1 MQPMQPPPGGYY
13 PPPVIQQAPGGY
25 YGQPPMQGYAPQQQA
40 WGYAG
45 APRMA
50 QGPKRNVGLIV
61 GGSISLGV
69 GLLAFVGFLYNA
81 YQYATVEERF
91 ADLAGA
97 GWIVDVIKEADL
109 HRMMVFGP
117 LALVFMTA
125 GLVMGGFGLRKK

>member
-45 APRMA
+45 APMA
-50 QGPKRNVGLIV
+50 RGPKRNVGLIV